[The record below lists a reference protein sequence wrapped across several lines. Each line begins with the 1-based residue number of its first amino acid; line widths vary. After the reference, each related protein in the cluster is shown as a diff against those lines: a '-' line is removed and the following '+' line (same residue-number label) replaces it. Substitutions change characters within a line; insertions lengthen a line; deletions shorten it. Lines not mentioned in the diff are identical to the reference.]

1 MAPEAV
7 SSHHI
12 DSKTIDE
19 IKPRDF
25 SRDLKQ
31 RYRAKYDIIFTI
43 YQTLIYSLYRNI
55 KRQYLA
61 ESHQIV

>member
-31 RYRAKYDIIFTI
+31 RYRAK
-43 YQTLIYSLYRNI
+43 
-55 KRQYLA
+55 
-61 ESHQIV
+61 